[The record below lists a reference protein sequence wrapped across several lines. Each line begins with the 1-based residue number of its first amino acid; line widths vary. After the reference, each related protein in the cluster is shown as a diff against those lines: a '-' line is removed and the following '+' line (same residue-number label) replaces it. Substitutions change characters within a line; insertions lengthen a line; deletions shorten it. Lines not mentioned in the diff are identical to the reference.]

1 MIHFV
6 TEYCTKMYQE
16 NELHIIGSHPLLIQ
30 EHFKSLFLPLQQ
42 SASLQVHESWINNVL

>member
-16 NELHIIGSHPLLIQ
+16 NKLHIIGSHPPYTRT
-30 EHFKSLFLPLQQ
+30 F
-42 SASLQVHESWINNVL
+42 